1 LANFRD
7 IICKLFAGFYI
18 LFFQKGEANS
28 HPRNILD
35 ITKYKR
41 RKERGIRTKTPSK
54 PH

>member
-1 LANFRD
+1 LYLKHAVSFSLD
-7 IICKLFAGFYI
+7 I